1 MSKKMLGGFSQFMS
15 AATKEAAAA
24 EAEATAKDTILNI
37 DVDNLV
43 PDPNNKYGMRDI
55 DLLAS
60 MMEANQFHVETLEV
74 RDIGEGKYMIVAGH
88 RRCAAW
94 KKLLESGVTEKR
106 TLPCIVRKFSDVVIT
121 YSDDD
126 SEQKTETMSGDYM
139 AKVSLILSNLGQRKD
154 KTLEE
159 QIWEIKEL
167 EPYARALY
175 ASMKQKKEYKGAFRN
190 FFAQEVLELSPVV
203 LQRKLNLSRLSQKA
217 QDALYKDKI
226 ISETAA
232 VELSGMSEEE
242 QDAYIDEL
250 RAGTATGKVQEVHD
264 LKTGKSS
271 DLQSEDDTDYVINSD
286 GKMIKTITL
295 EGLPEGAG
303 FDVQV
308 YITKSDREYYGSY
321 SYENYGATDGD
332 SYRFVNVN
340 QPYNTEDEAFQ
351 AALLKLAEDHPS
363 VCDAIQKAGYNL
375 NPEFEDETDADD
387 DREINGE
394 GKPVKT
400 IELAGFPKSSDLAA
414 QVHIVESDGKYYS
427 SYSYEDGPSGGGSYP
442 NSSDTPYNTEGEA
455 FQVAVQD
462 LCDQHPK
469 FYEAVT
475 KAGYRVQ
482 SPATAEDTPE
492 PEKQPEK
499 TSIPFG
505 NPLESVNS
513 APIQPAAAPAPAS
526 HGVVIP
532 SIPVPNDGNVE
543 NANKEAH
550 EWFENSMATIFNGL
564 MEEAKHEQ
572 EAAQQAGSEA
582 VAAQWGI
589 RVAIANYRIVKLKE
603 FVSKED

>member
-15 AATKEAAAA
+15 ATTKDAAAA
-24 EAEATAKDTILNI
+24 RAAAKEHDTIINI

-250 RAGTATGKVQEVHD
+250 QAGTATGKVQEVHD
-264 LKTGKSS
+264 LKTGK
-271 DLQSEDDTDYVINSD
+271 
-286 GKMIKTITL
+286 
-295 EGLPEGAG
+295 
-303 FDVQV
+303 
-308 YITKSDREYYGSY
+308 
-321 SYENYGATDGD
+321 ATDPD
-332 SYRFVNVN
+332 
-340 QPYNTEDEAFQ
+340 
-351 AALLKLAEDHPS
+351 
-363 VCDAIQKAGYNL
+363 
-375 NPEFEDETDADD
+375 PEFEDADDEAEDDND
-387 DREINGE
+387 DRETNGE
-394 GKPVKT
+394 GRPVKT
-400 IELAGFPKSSDLAA
+400 IELEGFPKSSDLAA

-427 SYSYEDGPSGGGSYP
+427 SYSYEDGPSGAGSYP
-442 NSSDTPYNTEGEA
+442 DSSDTPYNTEVEA
-455 FQVAVQD
+455 FRRLFRTFATDTQSSTRRSRKLVIGCRPQYQQKRHQSRITNRIKPLFRLVIRWNLSILHQ
-462 LCDQHPK
+462 LNQPRLQHI
-469 FYEAVT
+469 
-475 KAGYRVQ
+475 
-482 SPATAEDTPE
+482 TA
-492 PEKQPEK
+492 
-499 TSIPFG
+499 
-505 NPLESVNS
+505 
-513 APIQPAAAPAPAS
+513 
-526 HGVVIP
+526 
-532 SIPVPNDGNVE
+532 
-543 NANKEAH
+543 
-550 EWFENSMATIFNGL
+550 
-564 MEEAKHEQ
+564 
-572 EAAQQAGSEA
+572 
-582 VAAQWGI
+582 
-589 RVAIANYRIVKLKE
+589 
-603 FVSKED
+603 

>member
-15 AATKEAAAA
+15 ATTKDAAAA
-24 EAEATAKDTILNI
+24 RAAAKEHDTIINI

-250 RAGTATGKVQEVHD
+250 QAGTATGKVQEVHD
-264 LKTGKSS
+264 LKTGK
-271 DLQSEDDTDYVINSD
+271 
-286 GKMIKTITL
+286 
-295 EGLPEGAG
+295 
-303 FDVQV
+303 
-308 YITKSDREYYGSY
+308 
-321 SYENYGATDGD
+321 ATDPD
-332 SYRFVNVN
+332 
-340 QPYNTEDEAFQ
+340 
-351 AALLKLAEDHPS
+351 
-363 VCDAIQKAGYNL
+363 
-375 NPEFEDETDADD
+375 PEFEDADDEAEDDND
-387 DREINGE
+387 DRETNGE
-394 GKPVKT
+394 GRPVKT
-400 IELAGFPKSSDLAA
+400 IELEGFPKSSDLAA

-427 SYSYEDGPSGGGSYP
+427 SYSYEDGPSGAGSYP
-442 NSSDTPYNTEGEA
+442 DSSDTPYNTEVEA
-455 FQVAVQD
+455 FRRLFRTFATDNQSSTRRSRKLVIGCRPQYQQKRHQSRITNRIKPLFRLVIRWNLSILHQLNQPRLQHITAWSSQVFRYPMTETLKMQ
-462 LCDQHPK
+462 
-469 FYEAVT
+469 T
-475 KAGYRVQ
+475 KKPMSG
-482 SPATAEDTPE
+482 
-492 PEKQPEK
+492 
-499 TSIPFG
+499 SII
-505 NPLESVNS
+505 LW
-513 APIQPAAAPAPAS
+513 A
-526 HGVVIP
+526 
-532 SIPVPNDGNVE
+532 
-543 NANKEAH
+543 KCL
-550 EWFENSMATIFNGL
+550 MAC
-564 MEEAKHEQ
+564 
-572 EAAQQAGSEA
+572 
-582 VAAQWGI
+582 
-589 RVAIANYRIVKLKE
+589 
-603 FVSKED
+603 

>member
-24 EAEATAKDTILNI
+24 EAEATAKDTIINI

-264 LKTGKSS
+264 LKTGK
-271 DLQSEDDTDYVINSD
+271 
-286 GKMIKTITL
+286 
-295 EGLPEGAG
+295 
-303 FDVQV
+303 
-308 YITKSDREYYGSY
+308 
-321 SYENYGATDGD
+321 ATDSD
-332 SYRFVNVN
+332 
-340 QPYNTEDEAFQ
+340 
-351 AALLKLAEDHPS
+351 
-363 VCDAIQKAGYNL
+363 
-375 NPEFEDETDADD
+375 PEFEDEADDEDD

-400 IELAGFPKSSDLAA
+400 IELEGFPKSSDLAA

-469 FYEAVT
+469 FYEAVK

-482 SPATAEDTPE
+482 GPATAEDTSE
-492 PEKQPEK
+492 SEKQPEK

-526 HGVVIP
+526 HGIVIP

-550 EWFENSMATIFNGL
+550 EWFENSMATVFNGL
-564 MEEAKHEQ
+564 LEEAKHEQ
-572 EAAQQAGSEA
+572 EAAQQAGNEA

-589 RVAIANYRIVKLKE
+589 RVAVANYRIVKLKE

>member
-1 MSKKMLGGFSQFMS
+1 MNKKMLGGFSQFMS
-15 AATKEAAAA
+15 TATKDAAAA
-24 EAEATAKDTILNI
+24 DAAAVVQDTILNI
-37 DVDNLV
+37 DVDKLV

-60 MMEANQFHVETLEV
+60 MMEANQLHVETLEV
-74 RDIGEGKYMIVAGH
+74 RDIGEGMYMIVAGH

-106 TLPCIVRKFSDVVIT
+106 TLPCIVRKFSEIVIT

-126 SEQKTETMSGDYM
+126 SEQKTETMSSDYM

-203 LQRKLNLSRLSQKA
+203 LQRKLNLSRLSQNA
-217 QDALYKDKI
+217 QDALYQDKL

-232 VELSGMSEEE
+232 VELSGMSPEE

-250 RAGTATGKVQEVHD
+250 RAGTATGRVQEVHD

-271 DLQSEDDTDYVINSD
+271 DSESEPEDAPEDTVNNEGKKIKTIELEGFSNDSGLAAQVHIIESD
-286 GKMIKTITL
+286 GK
-295 EGLPEGAG
+295 
-303 FDVQV
+303 
-308 YITKSDREYYGSY
+308 YYSSY
-321 SYENYGATDGD
+321 SYSEGTISGSYYPD
-332 SYRFVNVN
+332 SKIDH
-340 QPYNTEDEAFQ
+340 PYNTEDEAFQ
-351 AALLKLAEDHPS
+351 AAILLLAKDHSSFCKPLE
-363 VCDAIQKAGYNL
+363 KAGYMV
-375 NPEFEDETDADD
+375 PEQAPRSNSEPLPQELEQNDIDDA
-387 DREINGE
+387 
-394 GKPVKT
+394 
-400 IELAGFPKSSDLAA
+400 
-414 QVHIVESDGKYYS
+414 
-427 SYSYEDGPSGGGSYP
+427 GP
-442 NSSDTPYNTEGEA
+442 A
-455 FQVAVQD
+455 
-462 LCDQHPK
+462 
-469 FYEAVT
+469 
-475 KAGYRVQ
+475 
-482 SPATAEDTPE
+482 
-492 PEKQPEK
+492 
-499 TSIPFG
+499 IPFG

-513 APIQPAAAPAPAS
+513 APVQTPAAPAAPVH

-550 EWFENSMATIFNGL
+550 EWFDNSMVTVFNGL
-564 MEEAKHEQ
+564 LEEAKHEQ
-572 EAAQQAGSEA
+572 EAAQQAGNDA

-603 FVSKED
+603 FVAKED